1 MIVSPSPATRDDC
14 LYHLTSAG
22 GSAIT
27 GKEETGHL
35 NREDSSAGWRV
46 PIWRRAC
53 AVPARCTARQQVH
66 TRRRTSRAK
75 SVDPGA
81 HCGGIRCLL
90 PRASHVTLSNSSAS
104 VSWSAITM
112 ASTSRAF
119 VQMHEF
125 IHRRRLELLHQLWL
139 PLLLLQLLR
148 KHAGGASSEGNL
160 PVCSRGAL
168 AALSSLYDIPSPS
181 LEPSLSLNP
190 VGSAHEEHSCQRMP
204 ALGPLLAM
212 PSKPTMLSSGSC
224 LEVESFR
231 L

>member
-1 MIVSPSPATRDDC
+1 MLQMIVSPSPATRDDC

-22 GSAIT
+22 GSVIT

-35 NREDSSAGWRV
+35 NREDSSAEWRV

-53 AVPARCTARQQVH
+53 AVPARCPARQQVH
-66 TRRRTSRAK
+66 TRRLTSRAK

-90 PRASHVTLSNSSAS
+90 PRASHVTLSDSSAS

-112 ASTSRAF
+112 ASTSRAL

-125 IHRRRLELLHQLWL
+125 IHRRRLELLHQQWL

-148 KHAGGASSEGNL
+148 KHAGGASWEGNL

-168 AALSSLYDIPSPS
+168 GSPLVPIS
-181 LEPSLSLNP
+181 HYLPFSRAFAVP
-190 VGSAHEEHSCQRMP
+190 
-204 ALGPLLAM
+204 
-212 PSKPTMLSSGSC
+212 
-224 LEVESFR
+224 
-231 L
+231 